1 MIKSFEVVNNADNQ
15 IIIIKYNNNS
25 MKKNKIRVQF

>member
-1 MIKSFEVVNNADNQ
+1 MIKSFEVVDNVDNQ

-25 MKKNKIRVQF
+25 MKNNNYKAKL